1 LKQQALEHSLDP
13 SPIKTA
19 ELFNCLLGDGYEYIV
34 ERSCVINLR
43 KKARLFNIGQ
53 KAEHFY
59 MLLKGAVR
67 ICKPREEGGDE
78 ELARYTPGDVIGDF
92 DFARKSDYDAY
103 AEALDNSILAMFP
116 AIGFTMADL
125 IYEVPH
131 IASRILL
138 NCVIMMTNRIKSTQN
153 ILLENFTWIKE
164 LHRRAYEDP
173 GTGLWKHAFLA
184 DEINSILEKPMAV
197 ILLKPDRF
205 KILVDSRGHE
215 AGDKAMVKLASI
227 LKIFVKK
234 LGRGWALRFKSNET
248 GLVINKCSPK
258 LAADIAQKLSGAISA
273 IPPVPAQGNIPA
285 FSFSGTIAY
294 TVWPDD
300 GEAWEP
306 LFDNTYALLLETW
319 KNGVGGTIS
328 HYSKKTADAKRGAT

>member
-1 LKQQALEHSLDP
+1 LKQQTLDHALDP
-13 SPIKTA
+13 SRIKTA
-19 ELFNCLLGDGYEYIV
+19 ELFNCLLGDGYDYIV

-43 KKARLFNIGQ
+43 KKARLFSIGQ

-78 ELARYTPGDVIGDF
+78 ELARYAPGDFVGDF
-92 DFARKSDYDAY
+92 DFARKSNYDAF
-103 AEALDNSILAMFP
+103 AEALDDSMLAMFP
-116 AIGFTMADL
+116 AIGFSMDDL
-125 IYEVPH
+125 VYEAPH

-138 NCVIMMTNRIKSTQN
+138 NCVIMMTNRIKSTQK

-173 GTGLWKHAFLA
+173 GTGLWKQALLT
-184 DEINSILEKPMAV
+184 DEINKNLDSPMAI

-227 LKIFVKK
+227 LKVFIKK

-248 GLVINKCSPK
+248 GLIIKKCPLK
-258 LAADIAQKLSGAISA
+258 LAAEIAQKLSVAVSA
-273 IPPVPAQGNIPA
+273 ITPVSAQKNLPA

-294 TVWPDD
+294 SVWPDD
-300 GEAWEP
+300 GKAWEP
-306 LFDNTYALLLETW
+306 LFDDTYALMLDTW
-319 KNGVGGTIS
+319 KNGPGGAVN
-328 HYSKKTADAKRGAT
+328 HLSKKPPVPNRGGA